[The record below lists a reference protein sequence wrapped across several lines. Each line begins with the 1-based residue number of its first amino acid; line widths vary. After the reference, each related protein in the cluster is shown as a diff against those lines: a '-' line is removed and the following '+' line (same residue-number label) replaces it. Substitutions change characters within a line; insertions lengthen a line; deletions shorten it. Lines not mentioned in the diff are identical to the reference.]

1 MFSLLLKELSFYI
14 LKHVSRLKLV
24 VFLIAL
30 FMVLVHVS
38 VGRATVWKRKFYHG
52 PAVIDI
58 LNKYIIV
65 QVYTRK
71 QYSGQAEV
79 VLFFVFRFKVKLVCF
94 SFFAFRFLHLN
105 SGRISHFDIRNSNF
119 YNRIRAEYPI
129 LTFIILFDIRT
140 WAEY

>member
-58 LNKYIIV
+58 LNKYMYR
-65 QVYTRK
+65 YTLESNNPGK
-71 QYSGQAEV
+71 LK
-79 VLFFVFRFKVKLVCF
+79 LFYF
-94 SFFAFRFLHLN
+94 SFFDLR
-105 SGRISHFDIRNSNF
+105 
-119 YNRIRAEYPI
+119 
-129 LTFIILFDIRT
+129 
-140 WAEY
+140 